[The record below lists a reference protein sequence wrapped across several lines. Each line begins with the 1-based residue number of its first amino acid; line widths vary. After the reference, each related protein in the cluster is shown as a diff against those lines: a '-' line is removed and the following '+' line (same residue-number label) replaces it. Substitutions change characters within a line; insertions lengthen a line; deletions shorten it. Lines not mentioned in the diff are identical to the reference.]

1 MHCAKAYLGPP
12 VTTTIER
19 FATIINTFKPLTV
32 FVKLFF
38 KSNFNLTST
47 ISKTTCYKNPDK
59 PTCIDLILT
68 NCPGSFENS
77 CVIETGFSDFHK
89 IIVTA
94 MKPSYRKIEP
104 RVINYWDYKSFSSEG
119 FRESLL
125 ENLKGN
131 LSGNSEQSFS
141 NFINT
146 YNAVLDKQLP

>member
-1 MHCAKAYLGPP
+1 
-12 VTTTIER
+12 
-19 FATIINTFKPLTV
+19 
-32 FVKLFF
+32 
-38 KSNFNLTST
+38 
-47 ISKTTCYKNPDK
+47 
-59 PTCIDLILT
+59 
-68 NCPGSFENS
+68 
-77 CVIETGFSDFHK
+77 
-89 IIVTA
+89 